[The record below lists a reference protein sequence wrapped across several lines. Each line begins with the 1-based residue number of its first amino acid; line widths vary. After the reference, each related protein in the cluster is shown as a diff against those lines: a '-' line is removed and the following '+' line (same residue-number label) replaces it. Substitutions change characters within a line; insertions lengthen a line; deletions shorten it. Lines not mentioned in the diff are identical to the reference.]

1 MKGDPALEGY
11 FAEAASWDQDRARQA
26 RRSARVGWT
35 VAGVACGVIVLLGG
49 ALMMLMPLKRVVP
62 LVIRVDR
69 ATGVVDVVPAYRGHA
84 TFSQAVTQY
93 FLVHYIETC
102 ERFNFATAESDYEEC
117 GAFQTPAENAAWYAR
132 WNPTNPHSPLNV
144 HKNGSTVSVAV
155 EDLTFFKGGSGLKNL
170 AQVRYRTLERQ
181 GSGAVERVRHW
192 IATLEYGYGKP
203 PSNPAQRLWNPL
215 GFKVVSFTR
224 EPEVLGGGV
233 QPTVDIAGGGTRV
246 SPKEPSGKRKAK

>member
-1 MKGDPALEGY
+1 MSADPGLAGY

-26 RRSARVGWT
+26 RRSARIGWT
-35 VAGVACGVIVLLGG
+35 VAAVACGVIVLLGA

-62 LVIRVDR
+62 FVIRVDR
-69 ATGVVDVVPAYRGHA
+69 STGVVDVVPAYRGHA

-144 HKNGSTVSVAV
+144 HKNGSTVSVQV
-155 EDLTFFKGGSGLKNL
+155 EDFTFFKGANGLENL

-181 GSGAVERVRHW
+181 GSGAVQRVGHW
-192 IATLEYGYGKP
+192 IATIEYAYGEP
-203 PSNPAQRLWNPL
+203 PSSPEQRLWNPL

-224 EPEVLGGGV
+224 EPEVLSGGEQPAVDLAGRGTKTPPTQTTGV
-233 QPTVDIAGGGTRV
+233 
-246 SPKEPSGKRKAK
+246 GKTQ

>member
-1 MKGDPALEGY
+1 MSADPALAGY

-26 RRSARVGWT
+26 RRSARIGWT
-35 VAGVACGVIVLLGG
+35 VAGVACGVIVLMGA
-49 ALMMLMPLKRVVP
+49 ALMLLMPLKRVVP
-62 LVIRVDR
+62 FVIRVDR
-69 ATGVVDVVPAYRGHA
+69 ATGVVDVVPAYRGNA

-102 ERFNFATAESDYEEC
+102 ERFNFATAESDYEQC

-144 HKNGSTVSVAV
+144 HKNGSTVSVQV
-155 EDLTFFKGGSGLKNL
+155 EDFTFFKGASGLRNL

-181 GSGAVERVRHW
+181 GSGAVERVGHW
-192 IATLEYGYGKP
+192 IATIEYAYGKP
-203 PSNPAQRLWNPL
+203 PSNPEQRLWNPL

-224 EPEVLGGGV
+224 EPEVLSAGA
-233 QPTVDIAGGGTRV
+233 QPAVDLASGWTAPSSTGTIA
-246 SPKEPSGKRKAK
+246 ERKAQ